1 MIEKFV
7 YLVTPDYMLPV
18 IEESKLYSFF
28 IKAYPNAKS
37 GYNNLIST
45 NLSSILGFVF
55 LYEELPEDLTYLV
68 KFINFLNV
76 IGNKKTLVVLA
87 VNNPDGV
94 KDYLLRKIRTDNIV
108 FKYTTEFEIVTD
120 SFIKRS
126 IFGSIV
132 LHNFDPYVESINVL
146 KEITT
151 FNSNEA
157 LTPILPNDIL
167 QILSPVVKLNNSD
180 NTIKHDIVMNSVK
193 DNGLLMYMRINYIK
207 ASFGDEIDVKGMHS
221 RVDAI
226 EGLNKIVYGSVINI
240 INNLFIANSESP
252 NRNPSKFDSINLDE
266 SLEISSGISPLEP
279 KEIEFKNE
287 GYPNINSFENKE
299 VHDFN
304 SDESLE
310 NSNVKSPLEPECIEG
325 LNGFNVKEFNAEESD
340 LREVAIDLNDQ
351 VDLNDLS
358 DLDEEDLFDYEN
370 MYNFEDEE
378 I

>member
-1 MIEKFV
+1 MVEKFV
-7 YLVTPDYMLPV
+7 YLITPDYMLPV

-76 IGNKKTLVVLA
+76 IGNKQTLVLLA

-94 KDYLLRKIRTDNIV
+94 KDYLLRRINTSNIV

-132 LHNFDPYVESINVL
+132 LHNFDPYVESMNVL

-151 FNSNEA
+151 FNSNDA
-157 LTPILPNDIL
+157 LVPILPNDIL
-167 QILSPVVKLNNSD
+167 QILSPVIKLNNSD
-180 NTIKHDIVMNSVK
+180 NTIKHDLVMNSVK
-193 DNGLLMYMRINYIK
+193 DNGLLMYMRINYIR
-207 ASFGDEIDVKGMHS
+207 ASFGDDLDVKGMYS
-221 RVDAI
+221 RIDAV
-226 EGLNKIVYGSVINI
+226 EGLNKIVYSSVINI
-240 INNLFIANSESP
+240 INNLYLENSGVKS
-252 NRNPSKFDSINLDE
+252 PSKFDSINLDE
-266 SLEISSGISPLEP
+266 SLESSNSVSPLEP
-279 KEIEFKNE
+279 KEIEYKE
-287 GYPNINSFENKE
+287 IVSEESSNSPSF
-299 VHDFN
+299 VL
-304 SDESLE
+304 DESLE
-310 NSNVKSPLEPECIEG
+310 INNVESPLEPSKVELDNKI
-325 LNGFNVKEFNAEESD
+325 
-340 LREVAIDLNDQ
+340 DQ

-358 DLDEEDLFDYEN
+358 ELDSEDLFDYEN
-370 MYNFEDEE
+370 MYNYEDEE
-378 I
+378 V

>member
-1 MIEKFV
+1 MVEKFV

-28 IKAYPNAKS
+28 IKAYPDAES
-37 GYNNLIST
+37 GYKNLIST

-55 LYEELPEDLTYLV
+55 FYEELPEDLTYLV

-132 LHNFDPYVESINVL
+132 LHNFDPYVESMNVL
-146 KEITT
+146 NEITT
-151 FNSNEA
+151 FNDNEA

-167 QILSPVVKLNNSD
+167 QILSPVVRLNNSD
-180 NTIKHDIVMNSVK
+180 NTIKHDIVMNTVK

-221 RVDAI
+221 RINAI

-240 INNLFIANSESP
+240 IDNLYLANSGNQS
-252 NRNPSKFDSINLDE
+252 PSKFGSINLDE
-266 SLEISSGISPLEP
+266 SLEVSSGVSPLEP
-279 KEIEFKNE
+279 KEIEYRNVNE
-287 GYPNINSFENKE
+287 EAAVG
-299 VHDFN
+299 VDFV

-310 NSNVKSPLEPECIEG
+310 NSNVPSPLE
-325 LNGFNVKEFNAEESD
+325 
-340 LREVAIDLNDQ
+340 REYERDVDSEVRDQ

-358 DLDEEDLFDYEN
+358 GLDNEDLFDYEN

-378 I
+378 V

>member
-1 MIEKFV
+1 MVEKFV
-7 YLVTPDYMLPV
+7 YLITPDYMLPV

-76 IGNKKTLVVLA
+76 IGNKQTLVLLA

-94 KDYLLRKIRTDNIV
+94 KDYLLRRINTSNIV

-132 LHNFDPYVESINVL
+132 LHNFDPYVESMNVL

-151 FNSNEA
+151 FNSNDA
-157 LTPILPNDIL
+157 LVPILPNDIL
-167 QILSPVVKLNNSD
+167 QILSPVIKLNNSD
-180 NTIKHDIVMNSVK
+180 NTIKHDLVMNSVK
-193 DNGLLMYMRINYIK
+193 DNGLLMYMRINYIR
-207 ASFGDEIDVKGMHS
+207 ASFGDDLDVKGMYS
-221 RVDAI
+221 RIDAV
-226 EGLNKIVYGSVINI
+226 EGLNKIIYSSVINI
-240 INNLFIANSESP
+240 INNLYLENSGVKS
-252 NRNPSKFDSINLDE
+252 PSKFDSINLDE
-266 SLEISSGISPLEP
+266 SLESSNSVSPLEP
-279 KEIEFKNE
+279 KEIE
-287 GYPNINSFENKE
+287 YKE
-299 VHDFN
+299 VVSEESSN
-304 SDESLE
+304 SPSFVLDESLE
-310 NSNVKSPLEPECIEG
+310 INNVESPLEPSKVELDNKI
-325 LNGFNVKEFNAEESD
+325 
-340 LREVAIDLNDQ
+340 DQ

-358 DLDEEDLFDYEN
+358 ELDSEDLFDYEN
-370 MYNFEDEE
+370 MYNYEDEE
-378 I
+378 V